1 MHNWLVA
8 IVGETAAPIVGF
20 VLLFALVI
28 VLLLLVFAVLRRLT
42 GGTFVAGG
50 RNRQVRLS
58 VTDAA
63 AVDNRRR
70 LVLVR
75 RDDVEHL
82 IMIGGPSDLVIEQN
96 IRQFAKPQSRVEP
109 TANAAPAEAEPKT
122 DIKPSEPL
130 RPQPTAPAARV
141 APPVAPTPVQRPV
154 APAQPAAAPHIP
166 IRSAAP
172 QVATSQPAIP
182 ARETQQQEPA
192 RPVAA
197 ATPLPPIPPMA
208 PIPPVNIP
216 EAVST
221 PAPATLPVEA
231 PSLGAPQRDN
241 GWERTAAPSFGST
254 QRHEPTQR
262 NEPRIDA
269 LPHFDDEA
277 PTVTTASETR
287 ATTAAAF
294 PFAVRNESVKPTHDE
309 SSLDILGP
317 TKAEEPEINLADIDF
332 DAFETD
338 LEGELHIAPDAEAR
352 KDAGSIE
359 DEMERLLGDL
369 SKPEKR

>member
-8 IVGETAAPIVGF
+8 VVGETAAPIVGF
-20 VLLFALVI
+20 ILLFALVI
-28 VLLLLVFAVLRRLT
+28 VLLLLVFAVLRRVT

-82 IMIGGPSDLVIEQN
+82 ILIGGPSDLVIEQN

-109 TANAAPAEAEPKT
+109 AATISPADTEPKAEPRPVEAPRPQTVAPA
-122 DIKPSEPL
+122 
-130 RPQPTAPAARV
+130 RV
-141 APPVAPTPVQRPV
+141 SPPVTPLSRPA
-154 APAQPAAAPHIP
+154 APAQPATPPVPVRPAAPVQ
-166 IRSAAP
+166 AAVP
-172 QVATSQPAIP
+172 Q
-182 ARETQQQEPA
+182 RETVQPEPQ

-208 PIPPVNIP
+208 PIPPIT
-216 EAVST
+216 ST
-221 PAPATLPVEA
+221 PDAVATPPAAAQPQAEA
-231 PSLGAPQRDN
+231 PNLDAPHRDN
-241 GWERTAAPSFGST
+241 GWQRTASPSFGST
-254 QRHEPTQR
+254 QRSEPH
-262 NEPRIDA
+262 IDA
-269 LPHFDDEA
+269 LPHFED
-277 PTVTTASETR
+277 PRPETR
-287 ATTAAAF
+287 APVETRTTTAAAF
-294 PFAVRNESVKPTHDE
+294 PFAVQSEGLKPAHE
-309 SSLDILGP
+309 QSSLDILGP
-317 TKAEEPEINLADIDF
+317 AKPAEAEINLADLDF
-332 DAFETD
+332 GDAFETD
-338 LEGELHIAPDAEAR
+338 LEGELHITPDKEVR
-352 KDAGSIE
+352 KEAGSIE